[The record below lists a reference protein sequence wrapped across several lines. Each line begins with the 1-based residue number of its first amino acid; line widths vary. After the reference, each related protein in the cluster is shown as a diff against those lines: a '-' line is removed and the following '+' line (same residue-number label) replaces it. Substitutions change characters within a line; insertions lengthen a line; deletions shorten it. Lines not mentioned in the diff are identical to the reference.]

1 MPDLQQRIDELR
13 QAVQNL
19 PPDAEAGAI
28 TDLERR
34 ARALL
39 SDAKNTPLESAA
51 QGLFAELAR
60 LSSPTSPVAA
70 TVRGLIRRAR
80 IRIEI
85 AGDDDDVDEA
95 IDILAEALGLNPLDG
110 DVIALLEDAGRHSAQ
125 AQQRVNDL
133 FVRHGVVRTP
143 PPPPAPVNAPPTP
156 SRPVIQTQEEMP
168 RIPTGN
174 SGNTASIVP
183 PPRATGTMP
192 PASSE
197 PRRLSSAPS
206 GDVDS
211 LLSEMTQAYY
221 AGDYQIV
228 VDLANKV
235 LSFQAGNPTASEYRQ
250 KAEDNLIRGVVPDHR
265 IPFDARVSY
274 NRANS
279 LVRAGNYDEAER
291 LYREARDLAERA
303 GILSWKDAEQ
313 ALLDIQDLA
322 LAREMI
328 NEGDRLMANDQWNE
342 ALRKYEGALRV
353 VANDPSAEERIDKIR
368 RIQGDTEGANAQ
380 LSMLGGSLSDQ
391 VAQLQNI
398 INIVARLRQLLPN
411 SARLQALSQETN
423 NRLNG
428 LKSQIHDQAN
438 SALNRAS
445 SASTVEE
452 RLALTNEALTLLDL
466 GAKLDPSDQTMGEML
481 STARASAAD
490 MQRARQV
497 VERAAQHI
505 AQNYDNELL
514 QARSMLSSLMNYAQD
529 SRYRAV
535 VNDLLT
541 RYIERAVAAVED
553 GDIEEAQ
560 ALLQTMRDEPF
571 NILGRR
577 SEVNRIESQIRALRQ
592 RHQLRL
598 AGIGGVAIIII
609 LLMAW
614 FTRPTWEAVFFPS
627 PTPTATATF
636 TPSSTPTA
644 SPTPTASDT
653 PTSTFTPSSTP
664 TASDTPTSTY
674 TATATFT
681 ATDTPSVTPTPRY
694 ICRGFAVQNTN
705 LRTTPDLAA
714 NPFAQIPASTV
725 ISILGQ
731 ERDAGG
737 NLWFKVNVDVQGTLV
752 QNVYIPA
759 ERVMQLQGETCPA
772 FP

>member
-13 QAVQNL
+13 QAAQNL
-19 PPDAEAGAI
+19 PPDAEAGAV

-51 QGLFAELAR
+51 QALFAELAR
-60 LSSPTSPVAA
+60 MSSPTSPVAA
-70 TVRGLIRRAR
+70 TVRGLVRRAR

-95 IDILAEALGLNPLDG
+95 IDILAEAIGLNPNDD
-110 DVIALLEDAGRHSAQ
+110 DVIALLEEAGKHSAQ

-133 FVRHGVVRTP
+133 FTRHSVARTP
-143 PPPPAPVNAPPTP
+143 PPPPPPAT
-156 SRPVIQTQEEMP
+156 RPTIQTQEDMP
-168 RIPTGN
+168 RFP
-174 SGNTASIVP
+174 SGGSSSSSSSVIS

-192 PASSE
+192 PVSAE
-197 PRRLSSAPS
+197 PRRATPMPS
-206 GDVDS
+206 GDADS

-235 LSFQAGNPTASEYRQ
+235 LSFQAGNPTALEYRQ

-398 INIVARLRQLLPN
+398 LNIVARLRQLLPN

-428 LKSQIHDQAN
+428 LKGQIHEQAN
-438 SALNRAS
+438 SALNRAG
-445 SASTVEE
+445 SASTLEE

-466 GAKLDPSDQTMGEML
+466 GSKLDPSDQPMAEML

-529 SRYRAV
+529 NRYRAV

-553 GDIEEAQ
+553 GDMEEAQ

-577 SEVNRIESQIRALRQ
+577 SEVNRIETQIRGLRQ
-592 RHQLRL
+592 RNQLRL
-598 AGIGGVAIIII
+598 AGIGGVALIII

-644 SPTPTASDT
+644 SATPTASDT
-653 PTSTFTPSSTP
+653 PTATFTPSSTP
-664 TASDTPTSTY
+664 TASNTPTETH

-681 ATDTPSVTPTPRY
+681 STDTPSVTPTPRY

-725 ISILGQ
+725 INILGQ
-731 ERDAGG
+731 ERDAAG
-737 NLWFKVNVDVQGTLV
+737 NLWFKANVDVQGTLV

-759 ERVMQLQGETCPA
+759 ERVTQLQGETCPT

>member
-1 MPDLQQRIDELR
+1 MLDLQQRIDELR

-143 PPPPAPVNAPPTP
+143 PPPPAPPPPSTSTP
-156 SRPVIQTQEEMP
+156 SRPIIQTQEEMP

-174 SGNTASIVP
+174 GGNTSSTVP

-529 SRYRAV
+529 SRHRAV
-535 VNDLLT
+535 VM
-541 RYIERAVAAVED
+541 ICSRA
-553 GDIEEAQ
+553 
-560 ALLQTMRDEPF
+560 
-571 NILGRR
+571 ILNAPSPPWKMATSKRRRRCCKPCAMSRSTSWGGARKSTASSRR
-577 SEVNRIESQIRALRQ
+577 SARCASAINRAWRAS
-592 RHQLRL
+592 
-598 AGIGGVAIIII
+598 A
-609 LLMAW
+609 AW
-614 FTRPTWEAVFFPS
+614 R
-627 PTPTATATF
+627 
-636 TPSSTPTA
+636 SSI
-644 SPTPTASDT
+644 
-653 PTSTFTPSSTP
+653 F
-664 TASDTPTSTY
+664 
-674 TATATFT
+674 
-681 ATDTPSVTPTPRY
+681 
-694 ICRGFAVQNTN
+694 C
-705 LRTTPDLAA
+705 
-714 NPFAQIPASTV
+714 
-725 ISILGQ
+725 
-731 ERDAGG
+731 
-737 NLWFKVNVDVQGTLV
+737 
-752 QNVYIPA
+752 
-759 ERVMQLQGETCPA
+759 
-772 FP
+772 